1 MLPHSNPCTRAIELT
16 HDLLTDRV
24 EFWVME
30 VKRLFIQH
38 QDNPEALDQLLLM
51 INDLKTI
58 ILNLDSFTEDL
69 LHSHEYLLH
78 ESAGTMDP

>member
-1 MLPHSNPCTRAIELT
+1 MLPHSNPCICAIEIT
-16 HDLLTDRV
+16 HDFLADRV

-69 LHSHEYLLH
+69 LHISQI
-78 ESAGTMDP
+78 MF

>member
-30 VKRLFIQH
+30 VKRLFIQD

-58 ILNLDSFTEDL
+58 ILNLDAWTEDM
-69 LHSHEYLLH
+69 LHS
-78 ESAGTMDP
+78 SQIMFCPPAA

>member
-1 MLPHSNPCTRAIELT
+1 MLPHSDPCTCAIELT

-30 VKRLFIQH
+30 VKRLFIQD